1 MAQFSNIDT
10 KIELPNNL
18 TKRVKTPLSFQ
29 ALLAQVSTLAQA
41 KGLAEPVSIHYIDL
55 DGESVVIEDDTDL
68 EMAYTCAL
76 TNDKR
81 IKFCVVEPKQADV
94 KMV

>member
-1 MAQFSNIDT
+1 MAQFSGIDT

-18 TKRVKTPLSFQ
+18 TKRVKTPLTFQ
-29 ALLAQVSTLAQA
+29 ALLTQVTSLATA
-41 KGLAEPVSIHYIDL
+41 KGLAEPLSIHYIDL

-76 TNDKR
+76 TNDNR
-81 IKFCVVEPKQADV
+81 IKFCVVEPKKVDV
-94 KMV
+94 KMI